1 MIILKGVEDVA
12 HDNFF
17 KRMMQDFLKQY
28 DVQPEVSVGKL
39 PLRIDMIIKRS
50 RERITEMKIPVMERH
65 LNQINI
71 MEYKSSHDIPRHHD
85 LAKLIGYLGLYCDQN
100 ELGID
105 SIMNELSLWYVSARR
120 PPFLDSL
127 FRDDF
132 IEILPSKGLY
142 RLKVPLSCP
151 FFLLIISE
159 LEVSEENIPLL
170 FLSSGKALRE
180 TIRFIFREKMN
191 EITGL
196 EKYLSLIYLL
206 NYKDVHDMTEIQSS
220 LPKTVKENIKM
231 AIKDIGLKEVI
242 HLIGLGEVIKEV
254 GLGEVIK
261 EIGLG
266 EVIKEVGLGE
276 VIKEVGL
283 ENLIEFAGVE
293 EVEKLLKKMKKN
305 DK

>member
-1 MIILKGVEDVA
+1 MA

-50 RERITEMKIPVMERH
+50 QKQITEMKIPVLERH
-65 LNQINI
+65 LKQINLI
-71 MEYKSSHDIPRHHD
+71 EYKSSHDAPRHHD
-85 LAKLIGYLGLYCDQN
+85 LVKLIGYLGLYGDQN
-100 ELGID
+100 KLGID
-105 SIMNELSLWYVSARR
+105 LIMKKFSLWYVSARR
-120 PPFLDSL
+120 PSFLDSL
-127 FRDDF
+127 FKNDF
-132 IEILPSKGLY
+132 MEILPSRGLY
-142 RLKVPLSCP
+142 KLKAPLPCP
-151 FFLLIISE
+151 LFILIISE

-220 LPKTVKENIKM
+220 LPKIVRENIKM
-231 AIKDIGLKEVI
+231 AIKDIGIKEVI
-242 HLIGLGEVIKEV
+242 QLV
-254 GLGEVIK
+254 GLGD
-261 EIGLG
+261 
-266 EVIKEVGLGE
+266 VIKEVGLGE

-283 ENLIEFAGVE
+283 D
-293 EVEKLLKKMKKN
+293 EVIKE
-305 DK
+305 